1 MSYEDFQMP
10 PEAKKGAGA
19 AAAANTKGAANNK
32 QRSKR

>member
-1 MSYEDFQMP
+1 MDYADFQMP
-10 PEAKKGAGA
+10 PEAKKGAG